1 VEAQLTARYQ
11 SIRATTAGIVF
22 LSTPHQ
28 GSRAANIGN
37 VVASVVK
44 AATPGYRLF
53 AQDNLR
59 DLKRDSP
66 ALFEISSKFSNICAG
81 ISIHTFY
88 ETAGGHQVRRRGCD
102 RRIPG

>member
-1 VEAQLTARYQ
+1 MEAELTARYR
-11 SIRATTAGIVF
+11 SIRAATTGIVF

-28 GSRAANIGN
+28 GSRAANIGS

-44 AATPGYRLF
+44 TATPGIRIF

-59 DLKRDSP
+59 DLKRDSS

-88 ETAGGHQVRRRGCD
+88 ETAGGHQVRS
-102 RRIPG
+102 PG